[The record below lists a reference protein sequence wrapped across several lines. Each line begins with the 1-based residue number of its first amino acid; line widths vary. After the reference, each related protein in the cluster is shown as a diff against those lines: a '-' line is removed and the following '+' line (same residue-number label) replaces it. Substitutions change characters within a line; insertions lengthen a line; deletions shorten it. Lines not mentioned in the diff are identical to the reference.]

1 MSFFD
6 IFNKQNRQEA
16 KERKLTR
23 QARQRIGVQDF
34 EKKLYI
40 AVDGTPLVPVEPQ
53 WTTKD
58 IIERIDNMRS
68 NYVKGRKSE
77 SASRGTAVF

>member
-16 KERKLTR
+16 KERELTR

-40 AVDGTPLVPVEPQ
+40 AVDGTPLVPIEPQ

-58 IIERIDNMRS
+58 IIEHIDNMRS
-68 NYVKGRKSE
+68 NYVKGRKNDSL
-77 SASRGTAVF
+77 SRGTAVF